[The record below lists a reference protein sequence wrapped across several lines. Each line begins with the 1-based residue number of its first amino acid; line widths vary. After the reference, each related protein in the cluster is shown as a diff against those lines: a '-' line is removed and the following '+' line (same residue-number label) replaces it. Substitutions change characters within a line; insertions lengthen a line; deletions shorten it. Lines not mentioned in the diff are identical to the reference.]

1 MDSSYQAQQSRQRYW
16 CDFSKWPENLQ
27 QRMSKL
33 LGPLDRKMRHHE
45 SYIEKNPQ
53 NLENRPIQL
62 PEKDAKKIFRVLG
75 VTTHL
80 AVSWGRS
87 VLRTFRVWKANVRA
101 QNKRINV
108 AKQLAEQEAQL
119 AEQEAISTCGFFS
132 CSKCGTLTQGTLEA
146 EQHEEH
152 CQRRKSKK
160 KGEECGFCIQLPQA
174 NNFTLRSNETY
185 AAHCRTAK
193 SQHVHPSAEDL
204 LCEKCD
210 KYYDPTKKTNKHKC
224 QVEVNATDMWVCVE
238 CQLVPRRT
246 HLFTNVRD
254 FKAHNQLY
262 HNEE

>member
-101 QNKRINV
+101 QNKRINA
-108 AKQLAEQEAQL
+108 AKRLAEQEAT
-119 AEQEAISTCGFFS
+119 STCGFVE
-132 CSKCGTLTQGTLEA
+132 CTKCGTFTQGSIEA
-146 EQHEEH
+146 QQHEQH
-152 CQRRKSKK
+152 CRRRKSTR
-160 KGEECGFCIQLPQA
+160 KGGVCSFCRHFPEEY
-174 NNFTLRSNETY
+174 NFTLRARDTRAS
-185 AAHCRTAK
+185 HCISLQMKHA
-193 SQHVHPSAEDL
+193 HPSTNDL
-204 LCEKCD
+204 LCENCD
-210 KYYDPTKKTNKHKC
+210 KYYDTLKDHEC
-224 QVEVNATDMWVCVE
+224 QQVDTTSMWVCVE
-238 CQLVPRRT
+238 CQLLPRRK
-246 HLFTNVRD
+246 HLFANVGD
-254 FKAHNQLY
+254 FEGHKQKY
-262 HNEE
+262 HKKR